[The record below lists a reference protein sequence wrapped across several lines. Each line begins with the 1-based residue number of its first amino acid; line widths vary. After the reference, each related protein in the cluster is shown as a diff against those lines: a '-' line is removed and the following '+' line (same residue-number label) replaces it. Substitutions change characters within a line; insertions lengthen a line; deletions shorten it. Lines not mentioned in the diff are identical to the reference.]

1 MADKR
6 VWIADRAKH
15 KSYQEAVKKA
25 KAAKR
30 TPPGRWRVHW
40 IDPEG
45 KERNRTFRILGAEG
59 SDREDTAHGWR
70 RKMER
75 ELNGDAGAVYIDPDA
90 GNMPFG
96 TIAWSWWDSCDIKKS
111 SKRRYKDHLTTHILP
126 QWEDSAVRAVTD
138 IGIAAWLPRLKK
150 GGGLTDAD
158 SDDDSLKL
166 GVSAR
171 RSIFTIMS
179 AILDWAVPEY
189 IPANPL
195 RGSKR
200 AKRPKPKRI
209 HDHAYLDY
217 LEVELLADC
226 ADGLLTKY
234 GHPGAGVEQG
244 VHGKLIRTLAYTGM
258 RPGEGLAMKVKHA
271 PCDAARPV
279 FEVRWTLIED
289 DRTAEVYLEI
299 PKDHEA
305 RDVPIPASLI
315 EDIRALCKGRDP
327 EDFVFSVD
335 GKTPLRLR
343 NWRGRVFNRAR
354 GAAKLTEKL
363 TPHKLRHTAAS
374 LAIRAGASVLSVQ
387 RLLGHAS
394 PTETLKT
401 YAHLWED
408 EVWKAADALD
418 RGRVHAI
425 AGQGDAG
432 GLVEMVADL
441 VERLAAVQALLEAV
455 GLDVESEA
463 LHRELERLETGARDS
478 QVYLDEVAAG
488 VDAGRMAAL
497 RD

>member
-6 VWIADRAKH
+6 VWIADRSKH
-15 KSYQEAVKKA
+15 KTYQEAVRKA

-45 KERNRTFRILGAEG
+45 KERNKTFQTLGAEDG
-59 SDREDTAHGWR
+59 QREDTAHWWR

-90 GNMPFG
+90 GDTPFG
-96 TIAWSWWDSCDIKKS
+96 DLAWSWWEACDVKKS
-111 SKRRYKDHLTTHILP
+111 SKRRYKDHLTIHIIP
-126 QWEDSAVRAVTD
+126 KWEHVPVRAVSD
-138 IGIAAWLPRLKK
+138 MAIAGWLPRLKR
-150 GGGLTDAD
+150 GGGLTD
-158 SDDDSLKL
+158 DDNDKL
-166 GVSAR
+166 GASAK

-179 AILDWAVPEY
+179 AVLDWSVPEY

-195 RGSKR
+195 RGSKK
-200 AKRPKPKRI
+200 AKRPKPKKI

-217 LEVELLADC
+217 LEVESLADA

-234 GHPGAGVEQG
+234 GHPAAGVPER
-244 VHGKLIRTLAYTGM
+244 VHSTLIRSLAYTGM
-258 RPGEGLAMKVKHA
+258 RPGEALAMKVKHA
-271 PCDAARPV
+271 VHDSPKPV
-279 FEVRWTLIED
+279 FEIRSTLIED
-289 DRTAEVYLEI
+289 DRTAEVYLDV

-305 RDVPIPASLI
+305 RDSPMPQSLL
-315 EDIRALCKGRDP
+315 EDIAALCVGKNPD
-327 EDFVFSVD
+327 DFVFSAD

-343 NWRGRVFNRAR
+343 NWRTRVFNRAR
-354 GAAKLTEKL
+354 AAAKLPDKL

-394 PTETLKT
+394 PTETLRT

-408 EVWKAADALD
+408 EVWKVADALD
-418 RGRVHAI
+418 RGRVDAI
-425 AGQGDAG
+425 AGQEDAG
-432 GLVEMVADL
+432 SLVGMVADL

-455 GLDVESEA
+455 GMDAESEA

-478 QVYLDEVAAG
+478 QEFLEEVAAG
-488 VDAGRMAAL
+488 VDAGRLSAL
-497 RD
+497 AG